1 MASGASDEFADVVE
15 NATSRQ
21 AKLAEAQAQ
30 TENQQRAAGQSKQ
43 DSLID
48 VSREGSAK
56 PARRKGNTKA
66 TKRTKQAPQTPA
78 TAEKSKAKVSGPSDE
93 VSTPVPQA
101 TNNASAP
108 ANSTAMAD
116 FIADPEPIPQR
127 GGFLC
132 TFTLSRPGLVG
143 PNKLAIYLNDL
154 QDSGSIAGWQ
164 SNGWEDAATKVRALI
179 RLVSRADAMIA
190 IKNVH

>member
-1 MASGASDEFADVVE
+1 MASGARDEFADVVE

-108 ANSTAMAD
+108 D

-132 TFTLSRPGLVG
+132 TFALSRRGLVG
-143 PNKLAIYLNDL
+143 LNKLAIYLNDL